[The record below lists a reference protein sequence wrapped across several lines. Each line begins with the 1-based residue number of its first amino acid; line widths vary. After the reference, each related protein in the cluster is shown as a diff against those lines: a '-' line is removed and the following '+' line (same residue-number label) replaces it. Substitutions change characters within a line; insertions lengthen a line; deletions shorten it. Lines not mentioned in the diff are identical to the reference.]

1 MTWVGRSLTWLGY
14 TLIGA
19 VSIWTTFQ
27 VTQAQ
32 FKWELSAIAVKD
44 KDQDKR
50 LDAINSDQRF
60 LERQIMDK
68 LTIMHGDIRKIEG
81 KLER

>member
-1 MTWVGRSLTWLGY
+1 MTWVGRTLTWLGY
-14 TLIGA
+14 VCIGA
-19 VSIWTTFQ
+19 MSIWTTFQ

-44 KDQDKR
+44 EGQDKR

>member
-14 TLIGA
+14 ILIGA

-44 KDQDKR
+44 EDQDKR

>member
-14 TLIGA
+14 ILIGA
-19 VSIWTTFQ
+19 VSIWSTFQ

-44 KDQDKR
+44 EDQDKR